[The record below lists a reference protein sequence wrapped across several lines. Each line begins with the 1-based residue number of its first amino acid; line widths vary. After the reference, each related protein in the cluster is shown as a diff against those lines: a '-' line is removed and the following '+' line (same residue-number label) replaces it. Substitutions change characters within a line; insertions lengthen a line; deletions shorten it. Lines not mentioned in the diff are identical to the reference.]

1 MHLIDVNVFQR
12 IQTIECAFCKLKHQ
26 ISYAKKKKI
35 TSVVDTY
42 RTMSTT
48 FPQRNNATF
57 EPHLYIPMAGIPITS
72 PMSPRQLNN
81 TQSIQTHST
90 SEHSNLMTTD
100 DEPYILPSVSATPTM
115 NNNTIVT
122 QSTSQQPFESIDSI
136 EPIDST
142 EIPMLCTALYDYDA
156 NDEDELTFKKGTIIQ
171 ILSKDFKI
179 SGSEG
184 WWTGKIG
191 DNQIGIFPVNYVT
204 EEDPMR
210 TDGDL
215 PLEIE
220 YSELELKEIIGQG
233 GFSKVSRAIW
243 RKQEVAVKTHN
254 TDETQERTLENVLK
268 EAHLFWS
275 LNHENIVTFFG
286 VCKTPPNFCLVMEYA
301 RGGPLNKV
309 LEKYKVPADVLVGW
323 ATQIAS
329 GMNYLHSGASISVI
343 HRDLKSS
350 NGKCKKKQRINKI
363 RNKVESNQ
371 LNENIS
377 MWCVAVFN
385 TETIT
390 AII

>member
-1 MHLIDVNVFQR
+1 MRPLIVPLQL
-12 IQTIECAFCKLKHQ
+12 QQQQSATPKLQ
-26 ISYAKKKKI
+26 IAS
-35 TSVVDTY
+35 DTY

-48 FPQRNNATF
+48 LPQRNNATF
-57 EPHLYIPMAGIPITS
+57 DPHSYLPMAGIPITS
-72 PMSPRQLNN
+72 PMSPHQLN
-81 TQSIQTHST
+81 TAQTLQNHNAT
-90 SEHSNLMTTD
+90 EPRHFATAD
-100 DEPYILPSVSATPTM
+100 DGPYVLPSSATTATM
-115 NNNTIVT
+115 NNNNNNNINTTISQT
-122 QSTSQQPFESIDSI
+122 TTTTTSHQTFEPMEPTDSNDI
-136 EPIDST
+136 Q
-142 EIPMLCTALYDYDA
+142 LCTALYDYDA
-156 NDEDELTFKKGTIIQ
+156 KDEDELTFKRCTVIR
-171 ILSKDFKI
+171 ILSKDFAI

-191 DNQIGIFPVNYVT
+191 NQIGIFPVNFVT

-220 YSELELKEIIGQG
+220 YDELDLKETIGQG
-233 GFSKVSRAIW
+233 GFSKVNRAIW
-243 RKQEVAVKTHN
+243 RNQEVAVKTHN
-254 TDETQERTLENVLK
+254 REESQERTLENVLK

-275 LNHENIVTFFG
+275 LNHENIVSFFG

-350 NGKCKKKQRINKI
+350 NGK
-363 RNKVESNQ
+363 
-371 LNENIS
+371 
-377 MWCVAVFN
+377 
-385 TETIT
+385 
-390 AII
+390 